1 MGSERPGPDI
11 GVPKA
16 QHQVVAMLWL
26 LSTAQNKKEA
36 LGFLTVLEVAVK
48 ELWDWEPDRLKAEL
62 IKCEEILRT
71 YAGRTTF
78 WFTEAGMEF
87 DYECTPPP
95 QS

>member
-1 MGSERPGPDI
+1 MSERPGADI
-11 GVPKA
+11 GPPKQ

-48 ELWDWEPDRLKAEL
+48 ELWGWDPERLKREL
-62 IKCEEILRT
+62 VEVESILRT
-71 YAGRTTF
+71 YQGRTTF
-78 WFTEAGMEF
+78 WFTPTGMEY
-87 DYECTPPP
+87 DYVCSPPA